1 MRPFYRSAFVVVLCA
16 LFILGAV
23 SFAAAQSGT
32 APAATQPASGTG
44 ERTVEEAYLQAS
56 MENMIISEQS
66 HSDSR
71 DMKRLALTYAEDA
84 IKRGHKSDEIRQSLE
99 YLALE
104 ATLSPTRDAGLGRV
118 LNDYPDIRADA
129 CRFLGEFGTV
139 EAKDALLK
147 VALSDQEP
155 MVLAA
160 AVRSLGKIGMND
172 NDEVAITISY
182 VINRF
187 DVLRPDN
194 TLAFECLVALDK
206 LAAKGGGIK
215 DQGTI
220 RAIMKIATGNY
231 ITIVKQKAKDV
242 LDKFMG
248 ASSSTGTGSAATTAP
263 AATTPAAG
271 AKKP

>member
-1 MRPFYRSAFVVVLCA
+1 MRPFYRSAFVAGLCVLFA
-16 LFILGAV
+16 LGAV
-23 SFAAAQSGT
+23 SFVGAQTGT
-32 APAATQPASGTG
+32 APAATSTTSGTG

-56 MENMIISEQS
+56 MESMIISEQS
-66 HSDSR
+66 HSDNR
-71 DMKRLALTYAEDA
+71 DMKRLALTYAEA
-84 IKRGHKSDEIRQSLE
+84 ALKAGRKSDEIRQSLE

-104 ATLSPTRDAGLGRV
+104 NTYMPTRNAGLGRV
-118 LNDYPDIRADA
+118 INDYPDIRADA
-129 CRFLGEFGTV
+129 CEYLGEFGTV

-155 MVLAA
+155 MVLSA
-160 AVRSLGKIGMND
+160 AVRALGKIGMND

-194 TLAFECLVALDK
+194 SLAFECLVALDK
-206 LAAKGGGIK
+206 IAEKTGGIK
-215 DQGTI
+215 DTGTI

-231 ITIVKQKAKDV
+231 ITIVRMKAQEV
-242 LDKFMG
+242 LDRFMG
-248 ASSSTGTGSAATTAP
+248 ATSSSGTGSGKPASAGATT
-263 AATTPAAG
+263 G